1 MEVLPHFW
9 ISYYKEN
16 IIFLKKKNITN
27 IIHLSKYEQFVK
39 KNTIEEIRVPID
51 YNEEMSLE
59 EQNNIMYQNLY
70 DLTDYIHEKITN
82 NKNILLLGYSNK
94 QDIDVLI
101 IAYFIRFGSLTI
113 HDSINFLK
121 TKKENIFIPKCN
133 FYFALNKFYNE
144 LLKKQ

>member
-16 IIFLKKKNITN
+16 IFFLKKKNITN
-27 IIHLSKYEQFVK
+27 IIHLSKYEQFIK

-70 DLTDYIHEKITN
+70 DLTDYIHEKITS

-144 LLKKQ
+144 LLNKQ

>member
-16 IIFLKKKNITN
+16 IFFLKKKNITN
-27 IIHLSKYEQFVK
+27 IIHLSKYEQFIK

-59 EQNNIMYQNLY
+59 EQNNIMYQSLY
-70 DLTDYIHEKITN
+70 DLTDYIHEKITS

>member
-16 IIFLKKKNITN
+16 IFFLKKKNITN
-27 IIHLSKYEQFVK
+27 IIHLSKYEQFIK

-70 DLTDYIHEKITN
+70 DLTDYIHEKITS